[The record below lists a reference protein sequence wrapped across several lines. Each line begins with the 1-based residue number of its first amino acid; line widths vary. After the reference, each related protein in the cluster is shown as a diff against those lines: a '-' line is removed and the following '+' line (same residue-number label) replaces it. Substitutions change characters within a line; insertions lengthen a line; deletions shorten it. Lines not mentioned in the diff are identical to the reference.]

1 VHTFPAHAH
10 LQALFQAA
18 KLALV
23 PMMLI
28 DRTVSAAAT
37 RVREVPPDAPLE
49 EALASWK
56 KEKRRVNRRESCSDP
71 LYSFQITRV

>member
-23 PMMLI
+23 PMMLV
-28 DRTVSAAAT
+28 DRTVPATAT
-37 RVREVPPDAPLE
+37 RVRQVPPDAPLE

-56 KEKRRVNRRESCSDP
+56 KREAPS
-71 LYSFQITRV
+71 